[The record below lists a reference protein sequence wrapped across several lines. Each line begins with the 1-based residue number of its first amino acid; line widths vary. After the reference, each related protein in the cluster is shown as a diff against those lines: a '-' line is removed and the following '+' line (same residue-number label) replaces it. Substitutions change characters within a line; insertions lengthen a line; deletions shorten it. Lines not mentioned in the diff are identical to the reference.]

1 MPDPFT
7 PELIGPSAGH
17 WARRPGEY
25 GKIAFLT
32 SDGGTASPPE
42 IGPQTADC
50 VHEGLSAA
58 EAACPG
64 FA

>member
-25 GKIAFLT
+25 GKIAFFT

-42 IGPQTADC
+42 IGPQTAKLMKI
-50 VHEGLSAA
+50 ELLA
-58 EAACPG
+58 
-64 FA
+64 